1 MSVNNYKDLLE
12 HLGHDFECVS
22 YTSPDQ
28 DFPDNVTLECIT
40 CGEVI
45 ITYDKPSIRN
55 IRR

>member
-22 YTSPDQ
+22 YTSPDK